1 MTFSSPLDSDKRRG
15 GGRPRERGRGGGCPL
30 FFYKAIYFYMP
41 LGLYMPLDFYI
52 PVWFLY
58 STKKDSLSCNRIRRG
73 KQ

>member
-1 MTFSSPLDSDKRRG
+1 MNVH
-15 GGRPRERGRGGGCPL
+15 EWPL

-73 KQ
+73 KNNKPPIGTLYIYDVSEENHTR